1 MSGSFS
7 IPWTVAHQAPLSM
20 EFLRQE
26 YWNGCHFLLQGI
38 PPTQGSNPH
47 LLHWQ
52 VDSLPLSHWEAPK
65 SCARKDKI
73 FIEGTREIRE
83 TRTTKPSLT
92 GSVAKSRPQRREQ
105 EAFSISIPLPT
116 PFLSFI
122 KSYYCLL
129 QSRNNACEMKYGSTR
144 QVSEPQKDKFK
155 GFYLATGCT
164 NLRK

>member
-38 PPTQGSNPH
+38 LPTQGSNLH

-83 TRTTKPSLT
+83 TRTTKPSLI
-92 GSVAKSRPQRREQ
+92 GSVAKSRPQRRVGGFFYHNPPSNSFLVLYKELLLFDAEQ
-105 EAFSISIPLPT
+105 EQ
-116 PFLSFI
+116 
-122 KSYYCLL
+122 CL
-129 QSRNNACEMKYGSTR
+129 
-144 QVSEPQKDKFK
+144 
-155 GFYLATGCT
+155 
-164 NLRK
+164 